1 MGEDEQRPPEEP
13 SEEEAKRLRA
23 ERLRKAL
30 EDVGKGRR
38 PLTPREFT
46 DRAAR
51 EAAEEEEKP

>member
-1 MGEDEQRPPEEP
+1 MGEDEQQPPDEP

-30 EDVGKGRR
+30 EDAGAGRR

-51 EAAEEEEKP
+51 EAAKEEEP